1 MSCDWI
7 QAEHCCFLCI
17 KEEKDVQDDNAF
29 VVGEP
34 ISKLSQKLLHI
45 ENIEN
50 FTFTGISM
58 ALNSAAYKISVFI
71 EGLVEN
77 M

>member
-1 MSCDWI
+1 
-7 QAEHCCFLCI
+7 
-17 KEEKDVQDDNAF
+17 